1 MTDWQLAATILA
13 VGAASYAMRAGGFLA
28 AGLISES
35 SLAGRILRL
44 LPANM
49 LVAFVA
55 AGAWSAGWVSAL
67 GCAAGI
73 LAMAL
78 TRREWAALA
87 AGFATAFLAAA
98 LGG

>member
-1 MTDWQLAATILA
+1 MTDWQLAAAILA

-28 AGLISES
+28 AGLIDEA

-44 LPANM
+44 LPSNM

-55 AGAWSAGWVSAL
+55 AGAWSAGWASAA

-87 AGFATAFLAAA
+87 AGFAAA
-98 LGG
+98 LLVAWLRG

>member
-1 MTDWQLAATILA
+1 MSDAALAGAILA
-13 VGAASYAMRAGGFLA
+13 VGVASYAMRAGGFLA
-28 AGLISES
+28 AGLIDEA

-44 LPANM
+44 LPGNM

-55 AGAWSAGWVSAL
+55 AGAWGGGGISAA

-73 LAMAL
+73 VAMAL

-87 AGFATAFLAAA
+87 AGFAVAVLAAA
-98 LGG
+98 L